1 MVTILG
7 ANSVSGYNIT
17 NSLRFNDDDSPL
29 LTKQFGKAPT
39 NAQKCTFS
47 MWYKM
52 TAVAASTSHIYR
64 YNDGSDTGGFN
75 IRSDDFPQFFFT
87 DSGGGSVNLNA
98 NPTAQRDP
106 SAWYHVVIACDTTLS
121 TATNRARMYINGVEQ
136 TTFATDTAP
145 GQNTT
150 LIHNA
155 NGETYFIGGDGQANN
170 RYWDGCLADF
180 YLVDGQQLE
189 PTDFGE
195 YNNDGVW
202 IPINYTGSCGDNGFK
217 LEFKA
222 TGTSQNAA
230 GIGADTSGSGNHFA
244 VANLAATDVTTDTP
258 TNNFCTLNSLDI
270 DSTLP
275 TLAEGNLDYHSANG
289 TAFNPVRSTMAVTK
303 GKWYAEWKYI
313 NTAGFLGVISTQ
325 SPLTGNIASD
335 ADVRSILRIPA
346 GLYAGRNNSGGF
358 TDVGDNSQT
367 FSDNDIGQVALDM
380 DNGFVYF
387 GINGTYLKGQDG
399 STTGDPA
406 ANNGGAGGS
415 ANHPSQLM
423 TAQHDGVIAFMAGD
437 FTQNTT
443 GQIQCNFG
451 NPPYAIS
458 SGNTDGEGHGN
469 FEFAPPS
476 GFFALCTK
484 NLGKYG

>member
-7 ANSVSGYNIT
+7 ANSVSGYEIS

-29 LTKQFGKAPT
+29 LSITFGQAPT

-75 IRSDDFPQFFFT
+75 IRSDDFPHFFFT
-87 DSGGGSVNLNA
+87 DSGGGSANLNA

-155 NGETYFIGGDGQANN
+155 NGETYYVGGDGQSSN

-195 YNNDGVW
+195 YNDDGVW

-217 LEFKA
+217 LEFKE

-244 VANLAATDVTTDTP
+244 VANLAATDVITDTP
-258 TNNFCTLNSLDI
+258 TNNFATLNPLSDLNCTFSEGNTEVIRASDAATSCVSTIAPASGKWYYEFQLSASNNIAIGVVGLDDWQSGTDLNNYANRAAVMLLESSLNI
-270 DSTLP
+270 SVGYVASSSSTTTLQDSTQLV
-275 TLAEGNLDYHSANG
+275 TAKYGMAVDLDNGNMYASANG
-289 TAFNPVRSTMAVTK
+289 SYYNSTSGAFDQSNFSNATAIVTDIPTGEPMAM
-303 GKWYAEWKYI
+303 AFRI
-313 NTAGFLGVISTQ
+313 AQ
-325 SPLTGNIASD
+325 S
-335 ADVRSILRIPA
+335 
-346 GLYAGRNNSGGF
+346 
-358 TDVGDNSQT
+358 
-367 FSDNDIGQVALDM
+367 
-380 DNGFVYF
+380 
-387 GINGTYLKGQDG
+387 
-399 STTGDPA
+399 A
-406 ANNGGAGGS
+406 AY
-415 ANHPSQLM
+415 
-423 TAQHDGVIAFMAGD
+423 V
-437 FTQNTT
+437 
-443 GQIQCNFG
+443 NFG
-451 NPPYAIS
+451 NAGGDDTIS
-458 SGNTDGEGHGN
+458 SGNADADGHGN
-469 FEFAPPS
+469 FEFAVPS
-476 GFFALCTK
+476 GYFALCTK
-484 NLGKYG
+484 NLAKYG